1 MTRQSVAT
9 RRYSWPRFWTDP
21 GENIGEDFFDRSL
34 RFALGANALQL
45 SKLIDEHCLVLL
57 GEPGLGKSHA
67 IDDAVAEHRRSGD
80 AMHLVNL
87 GAYEDG
93 ESLIGAIIDDAAWRA
108 WRVSDDLL
116 FLFLDGLDE
125 ALLHVKAIHK
135 RLIVELKKLDGDLC
149 RLRLRISCRSAEWL
163 PDFESQL
170 AEVFGSSP
178 NCPRRLALAPL
189 RSADVAE
196 AARAEGIDAERFMAE
211 IDDRDLAHLAA
222 SPLTLRMMLDIA
234 ASGGGALPGTRAEL
248 FDRGI
253 LRLTEEHDVGRRRE
267 LASQTLH
274 VGRRVA
280 VAERIAAAM
289 VLAGKVAIESDLT
302 TTSRADLTIR
312 ELEGFSEQDPD
323 AAGGASFTV
332 RVEEVQEVLATAL
345 FVHLGGVRLTFF
357 HRSLAE
363 YLAARYMVHHHMEAE
378 QIMSLLASADDPDG
392 RLIPQLREVA
402 AWTATLDDD
411 VLAGVMEREPELL
424 LRADSL
430 SFTEEARSQLVAS
443 LLTEETSM
451 RVKRYDRRMQRA
463 FAGLVHPGVPAQIR
477 EALRREHSI
486 PVRQMA
492 LLLAG
497 AAAMTELQPDLLVFA
512 FDTAEPADLRH
523 DAVWALDDYAD
534 DETRSALVPLATE
547 LIDDDKDDEIKGQAL
562 AATFPSQLGVAD
574 VLKVLTPPRNEHLFG
589 AYKLFVSR
597 TFPDALRSEDL
608 PAALEWARTAP
619 RDHGAVDLLSSLA
632 DDILAAAWP
641 HIDDDRIRSGVIA
654 VIKPRLVEHHE
665 LLGQLHDKGDKRTF
679 QDEHGRRLLICDL
692 VQAAAAQEIEADTLS
707 WSDPVLARPEDY
719 PWVVGKLRDAV
730 GGTAEVAWA
739 TLAGSLFQPETCD
752 VEEMFEL
759 AERSPAYGERTVGW
773 RAAVE
778 LDSAGAQFW
787 NRRAKRER
795 EKAAPADAPD
805 MERIILDQLEALET
819 GDPDTWWKL
828 NLNLM
833 CDESGRWNT
842 SSELEAD
849 LTRFDGW
856 ARAGENTRARL
867 IEAAR
872 AYLDQAPP
880 DPSDWFGNST
890 INRPAFAGYRALYLL
905 AKHRPAQLEA
915 LDANLW
921 TRWMPIIVGFPR
933 FSNIEE
939 ERFDDVVVGVA
950 AGRAPESLT
959 EWTLRMIDAQ
969 NAAGEGGL
977 FVLWRLR
984 QVSVPQ
990 LIDALEDKISDPS
1003 LKPAARGDLAEYGM
1017 RADPEAFLSLITA
1030 WLTPE
1035 VIQADRDGAV
1045 LVAAAALGKAPGAS
1059 WDVLKERFRSDSAF
1073 GRAVFEKI
1081 AHGERAE
1088 LASELDDVALHDL
1101 VDWAFE
1107 NFPHSA
1113 DPALPAGGGVV
1124 SPRMQSGHVR
1134 DRLVAVLAQRGS
1146 DDAVAAIDALAS
1158 KYPSYGMEIRKT
1170 EAREARLARWT
1181 APEPGHVIQLAQ
1193 SNDARIVLSDAHLQQ
1208 ALMAALR
1215 RIEKRLQES
1224 SPPASRELWN
1234 TSGKPTPKGE
1244 EELSTWLKGRLEDD
1258 LRVGGRIVGRELLIR
1273 SSPSGRGRG
1282 ESVDLAVFAPIG
1294 PDVES
1299 ASTASVT
1306 IEVKGCWHA
1315 KVKTAMKSQL
1325 VDRYLT
1331 GTRTTHGIYLVFW
1344 FAADDWDA
1352 ADGRSR
1358 HRASDPQ
1365 KLHDTL
1371 SEQARLVTAETHATV
1386 RSFVMDGSLPPA
1398 TGPARRIRR

>member
-1 MTRQSVAT
+1 MARQSVAT
-9 RRYSWPRFWTDP
+9 RRYSWPRFWTAP
-21 GENIGEDFFDRSL
+21 GENTGEDFFDRSL
-34 RFALGANALQL
+34 MFALGTNALQL
-45 SKLIDEHCLVLL
+45 SKLVDERCLVLL

-67 IDDAVAEHRRSGD
+67 IDDAVAEHRQSGN
-80 AMHLVNL
+80 AVHLVDL
-87 GAYEDG
+87 GAYEHG
-93 ESLIGAIIDDAAWRA
+93 ESLIGAIVDDVAWRE
-108 WRVSDDLL
+108 WRDSEDVL

-135 RLIVELKKLDGDLC
+135 RLIVEMKKLEGDLA

-170 AEVFGSSP
+170 ADIFDSTD
-178 NCPRRLALAPL
+178 CPRRLALAPL
-189 RSADVAE
+189 CSADAAE
-196 AARAEGIDAERFMAE
+196 AARAEGIDAERFIAE
-211 IDDRDLAHLAA
+211 IDERDLARLAA
-222 SPLTLRMMLDIA
+222 SPLTLRMMIDIA
-234 ASGGGALPGTRAEL
+234 ASGEGALPGTRAEL
-248 FDRGI
+248 FDRAI
-253 LRLTEEHDVGRRRE
+253 LRLAEEHDAGRRRE
-267 LASQTLH
+267 LASQALH

-280 VAERIAAAM
+280 VAERIVAAM
-289 VLAGKVAIESDLT
+289 VLAGKTAIESDLT

-332 RVEEVQEVLATAL
+332 GAEEVQEVLATAL

-402 AWTATLDDD
+402 AWTATLDNDA
-411 VLAGVMEREPELL
+411 LAEVMKREPELL

-430 SFTEEARSQLVAS
+430 TFTDEARSQLVAS

-451 RVKRYDRRMQRA
+451 RVERYDRRMRTA
-463 FAGLVHPGVPAQIR
+463 FAGLLHPGLPDQIR
-477 EALRREHSI
+477 EALRPDRSI
-486 PVRQMA
+486 LVHQMA
-492 LLLAG
+492 LSLAR
-497 AAAMTELQPDLLVFA
+497 AAAMPELQPDLLAFA
-512 FDTAEPADLRH
+512 FDTAEPAHLRS
-523 DAVWALDDYAD
+523 DAVWALKDYAD
-534 DETRSALVPLATE
+534 GDTRSALVPLATE
-547 LIDDDKDDEIKGQAL
+547 SIEDDEDDAIKGQAL
-562 AATFPSQLGVAD
+562 AATFPSSLGVVD
-574 VLKVLTPPRNEHLFG
+574 VLKVLTPARDEHLFG

-597 TFPDALRSEDL
+597 TFPGALQPEDL

-619 RDHGAVDLLSSLA
+619 RDHGAIDLLSSLA

-641 HIDDDRIRSGVIA
+641 HLDDERIRSGVIA

-665 LLGQLHDKGDKRTF
+665 LLGPLHDRGDKRTF
-679 QDEHGRRLLICDL
+679 QEEHGRQLLICNL
-692 VQAAAAQEIEADTLS
+692 MEAATAREIEPHTLACS
-707 WSDPVLARPEDY
+707 EPVLARPEDY
-719 PWVVGKLRDAV
+719 SWVVGKLREV
-730 GGTAEVAWA
+730 IGGTAEVAWA
-739 TLAGSLFQPETCD
+739 TLAASLFYPETCD

-759 AERSPAYGERTVGW
+759 AERSSAFGERTAGW
-773 RAAVE
+773 RTAVE
-778 LDSAGAQFW
+778 LDSDVARFGG
-787 NRRAKRER
+787 RRAKRARGE
-795 EKAAPADAPD
+795 APLKDAPD
-805 MERIILDQLEALET
+805 MERVILDDLEAVEV
-819 GDPDTWWKL
+819 GEADAWWRL

-833 CDESGRWNT
+833 YDESGRGNT

-849 LTRFDGW
+849 LTQFDGW
-856 ARAGENTRARL
+856 TRADEDTRMRI

-872 AYLDQAPP
+872 HYLNHAPP
-880 DPSDWFGNST
+880 DPLDWFGNST

-915 LDANLW
+915 LDADVW
-921 TRWMPIIVGFPR
+921 RSWMPIIVGFPR
-933 FSNIEE
+933 FSGTDE
-939 ERFDDVVVGVA
+939 ERFDDVLVGLA
-950 AGRAPESLT
+950 ADRAPEALT
-959 EWTLRMIDAQ
+959 EWTLRMVDVQ
-969 NAAGEGGL
+969 NATGEGGL

-984 QVSVPQ
+984 GVTAPQ
-990 LIDALEDKISDPS
+990 LVEALGRKLSDPALQS
-1003 LKPAARGDLAEYGM
+1003 AARGDLAEYGM
-1017 RADPEAFLSLITA
+1017 RADPHAFLPFITA
-1030 WLTPE
+1030 RLTPE
-1035 VIQADRDGAV
+1035 VIEADRDAAV

-1059 WDVLKERFRSDSAF
+1059 WPLIQEHFRSDPAL
-1073 GRAVFEKI
+1073 GRAVFEKV
-1081 AHGERAE
+1081 ANGERTD
-1088 LASELDDVALHDL
+1088 LASELDDPALHAL

-1107 NFPHSA
+1107 NFPPA
-1113 DPALPAGGGVV
+1113 EDPALPSGGGFVT
-1124 SPRMQSGHVR
+1124 PRMQSGQAR
-1134 DRLVAVLAQRGS
+1134 DRLVAVLAQRGT
-1146 DDAVAAIDALAS
+1146 DNAVVAIDALAS
-1158 KYPSYGMEIRKT
+1158 KYPSYGMERRKA
-1170 EAREARLARWT
+1170 EAGEARLARWT
-1181 APEPGHVIQLAQ
+1181 APEPGHVILLAQ

-1208 ALMAALR
+1208 ALMASLR

-1244 EELSTWLKGRLEDD
+1244 EELSTWLRGRLEDD
-1258 LRVGGRIVGRELLIR
+1258 LRVGGRIIGRELLIR

-1299 ASTASVT
+1299 APTASVM

-1331 GTRTTHGIYLVFW
+1331 GIRTTHGIYLVFW

-1358 HRASDPQ
+1358 HCARDPQ

-1371 SEQARLVTAETHATV
+1371 SEQARSVTAETPATV

-1398 TGPARRIRR
+1398 TGPARRTRR